1 MARKAKAGSDAAR
14 AMAASVADVQAR
26 TYVRGKLVEV
36 LGVIPT
42 DAQVDAAVK
51 AGAWATTVPVA
62 VVAGTTPK
70 ASKAKAKAKTPDFI
84 LQRGANKTTNMALAA
99 AMRAAKVLPTGAPW
113 AAAKAVLK
121 AGGDMSA
128 AVAAAVATPA

>member
-1 MARKAKAGSDAAR
+1 MARKATTDKAR
-14 AMAASVADVQAR
+14 AMAASVADVNAR

-51 AGAWATTVPVA
+51 AGAWATSVPAPVVTGAATV
-62 VVAGTTPK
+62 K
-70 ASKAKAKAKTPDFI
+70 APKAKAKTPDFI
-84 LQRGANKTTNMALAA
+84 LQRGANKAANMELAA
-99 AMRAAKVLPTGAPW
+99 AMRGAKVLPTGAPW

-121 AGGDMSA
+121 AGGTLA
-128 AVAAAVATPA
+128 HAVAAAMATPA